1 MTAEHL
7 TTENNLSVQPQGE
20 GLIVKIREIIENEI
34 RPTLQD
40 DGGDIEFVDF
50 EDNIVKVKLYGACAH
65 CPSSLMHMHG
75 DVEELLKEKVREIEG
90 LELVS

>member
-1 MTAEHL
+1 MSQEIQEANVNSSAE
-7 TTENNLSVQPQGE
+7 GE
-20 GLIVKIREIIENEI
+20 GLIAKIREIIEKEV
-34 RPTLQD
+34 RPSLQD

-75 DVEELLKEKVREIEG
+75 DVEELLKEKVPEIEG

>member
-1 MTAEHL
+1 MIAE
-7 TTENNLSVQPQGE
+7 
-20 GLIVKIREIIENEI
+20 IKEIIEKEV
-34 RPTLQD
+34 RPALQA

-75 DVEELLKEKVREIEG
+75 EVEELLKEKIPQIEG